1 MNYMEKEKELGIWE
15 IAVLAT
21 LREAAMHPYQMRRL
35 LHDRHKDEILALK
48 RGSLYHAIGRL
59 ERDAFIEAISTT
71 RDGRRPERTTYR
83 ITEAGREA
91 LMRILRKIVS
101 TPRRES
107 SEFMA
112 AMAHLIHLTP
122 EEAIS
127 HLEERRR
134 RLDTEIEQT
143 RAALNTASAWVA
155 RINLI
160 ESEYLLAM
168 LRAERDWIVALAH
181 DLRKGLLTWNLEEI
195 YSQIKASTEAAGLT
209 EE

>member
-1 MNYMEKEKELGIWE
+1 M
-15 IAVLAT
+15 
-21 LREAAMHPYQMRRL
+21 QRL

-59 ERDAFIEAISTT
+59 ERTGLIEAVATT

-83 ITEAGREA
+83 LMPAGREA
-91 LMRILRKIVS
+91 LLGTLCKIVS

-112 AMAHLIHLTP
+112 AMAYLIHLTP
-122 EEAIS
+122 EEAIALLEDRLRL
-127 HLEERRR
+127 LEEKMG
-134 RLDTEIEQT
+134 QT
-143 RAALNTASAWVA
+143 DAVLKAASAWVA

-160 ESEYLLAM
+160 ETEYLLAM
-168 LRAERDWIVALAH
+168 LRAERDWVAALVR
-181 DLRKGLLTWNLEEI
+181 DLRDALLAWDLDKI
-195 YSQIKASTEAAGLT
+195 YARIRASTEAAGAR

>member
-1 MNYMEKEKELGIWE
+1 MNYMEKELGIWE

-21 LREAAMHPYQMRRL
+21 LREAPMHPYQMRRL
-35 LHDRHKDEILALK
+35 LHDRHKEEILALR

-59 ERDAFIEAISTT
+59 ERDLLIEAISTT

-91 LMRILRKIVS
+91 LMRVLRKIVS

-112 AMAHLIHLTP
+112 AMAYLIHLTP

-134 RLDTEIEQT
+134 QLDTEIEQT
-143 RAALNTASAWVA
+143 TGTLNTVSAWVA

-168 LRAERDWIVALAH
+168 LRAERDWIVALTR
-181 DLRKGLLTWNLEEI
+181 DLREGRLSWDLEQI